1 MKQRFNERK
10 PTERLSTS
18 GEDERA
24 SFTVRFYRE
33 LLQEIDA
40 VLESIPKRRRPS
52 RNDWIEQAIEEK
64 IKRDQKRLGINVLD
78 TIKLQSDKSQASP
91 AEKRFDEDNLL

>member
-1 MKQRFNERK
+1 MKQRLNGQKPAER
-10 PTERLSTS
+10 PSTS

-64 IKRDQKRLGINVLD
+64 IKRDQKRLGINILD
-78 TIKLQSDKSQASP
+78 TIKLQSHKSQASP
-91 AEKRFDEDNLL
+91 ADNGFGEDSLL